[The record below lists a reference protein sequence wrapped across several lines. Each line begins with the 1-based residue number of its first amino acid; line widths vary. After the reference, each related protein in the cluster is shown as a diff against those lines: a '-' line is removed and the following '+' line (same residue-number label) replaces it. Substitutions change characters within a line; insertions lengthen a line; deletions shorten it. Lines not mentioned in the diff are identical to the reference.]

1 MNYIKN
7 NQITSSPIIRNIINP
22 SHAQILENG
31 FFVYIDNQP
40 EYNTDTQR
48 IEKTEVIEGFQKY
61 AIIDLTQEE
70 IRKRTLPYSITQG
83 QGKLTL
89 LAMGL
94 LPTVEHII
102 SQAGAEEKIY
112 WEYWATWERSSPILN
127 RLAPVIGMNQ
137 ESLDQ
142 FFIDASKLK

>member
-7 NQITSSPIIRNIINP
+7 NQITSSPIITNIINP

-48 IEKTEVIEGFQKY
+48 IEKTEVIEGVQQY

-94 LPTVEHII
+94 LPTVEHIV
-102 SQAGAEEKIY
+102 SQAGEEERIY
-112 WEYWATWERSSPILN
+112 WEYWATWTRDSVILN
-127 RLAPVIGMNQ
+127 RIAPMIGWGDS
-137 ESLDQ
+137 ELDE
-142 FFIDASKLK
+142 FFVKASSFV